1 MRDQADDLRQLVRQ
15 RLGTAAAPDAPGVR
29 LLAVSGGKGGVGATT
44 IALNLAVAFAR
55 RGARAVL
62 VDADPHGGDLALRCR
77 LEARHTLADV
87 LSGQRSVREAVE
99 PGPWGIRVLPGA
111 WGVAEQ
117 SPASP
122 DAQQRLLE
130 QLQALRGEADW
141 VVIDTGD
148 GLSRLVRRFWLA
160 ADAVLLVTTPDL
172 ASVMAAYGAIKV
184 LAAGDDGIRL
194 RSLVTM
200 APCLEAADD
209 VHARLAHVCRRFLG
223 IRLAGAG
230 HVPLDA
236 AVARAG
242 ETGDPFLIASPDCP
256 AARQMERI
264 AQVLAEGAAAC
275 ALCPEK
281 GDAPYLPEGAAVG
294 RRACVAVAPRGCAPS
309 FPPESATS

>member
-15 RLGTAAAPDAPGVR
+15 RLGTAAAPDAPRVR

-44 IALNLAVAFAR
+44 TALNLAIAFAQ
-55 RGARAVL
+55 RGGRVVL

-87 LSGQRSVREAVE
+87 LSGQRSLPEAVE
-99 PGPWGIRVLPGA
+99 SGPAGIRVLPGA

-122 DAQQRLLE
+122 DAQQRLVE

-160 ADAVLLVTTPDL
+160 ADAVLVLTTPDL

-209 VHARLAHVCRRFLG
+209 VHARLARVCRRFLG
-223 IRLAGAG
+223 IPLSSAGY
-230 HVPLDA
+230 VPLDA
-236 AVARAG
+236 ALARAG
-242 ETGDPFLIASPDCP
+242 EAGEPFLTASPTCP
-256 AARQMERI
+256 AARQLEEI
-264 AQVLAEGAAAC
+264 ARMLAVSFQQSAFSYQPSEDPQTDPSAPAA
-275 ALCPEK
+275 
-281 GDAPYLPEGAAVG
+281 
-294 RRACVAVAPRGCAPS
+294 
-309 FPPESATS
+309 ESRWLTTDG